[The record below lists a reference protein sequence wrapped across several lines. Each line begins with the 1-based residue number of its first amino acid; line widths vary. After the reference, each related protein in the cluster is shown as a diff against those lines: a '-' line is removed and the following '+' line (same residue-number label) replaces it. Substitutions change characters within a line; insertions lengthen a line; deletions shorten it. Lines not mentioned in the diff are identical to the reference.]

1 MNFSLQHYLHLV
13 ITDKQFHLVITDKQF
28 HLVITDKQ
36 FHLVIIDKQGPTA
49 LLFFRKDTPP
59 SSA

>member
-1 MNFSLQHYLHLV
+1 MNFSLQHYL
-13 ITDKQFHLVITDKQF
+13 HLVITDKQF